1 MARMNP
7 RSAVR
12 VRDGRV
18 QTKNAPGRL
27 QAFSLHDVR
36 LERRRPADGHR
47 HLVTVAHLRAF
58 LPLLPDWDEAA
69 VGLRAI
75 VLDSDTDCYGWY
87 QGGVVALCN
96 WEHDLWTLES
106 PGFLAEFATLLD
118 LLGVERVTAQESSF
132 LRDINDTIR
141 GANENVEGA
150 QLQPVTV
157 PNATWQE
164 VRWTEAQARAF
175 LLLHTLPHELGHHHD
190 AMTPRNPGEPHRG
203 EPYAEA
209 YARRALDAL
218 WEPYTRQFGL

>member
-1 MARMNP
+1 M
-7 RSAVR
+7 
-12 VRDGRV
+12 
-18 QTKNAPGRL
+18 
-27 QAFSLHDVR
+27 R

-58 LPLLPDWDEAA
+58 LPLLPEWDEAA
-69 VGLRAI
+69 AGLRGI

-118 LLGVERVTAQESSF
+118 RLGVERVPAQESFF

-141 GANENVEGA
+141 DADASLEGA
-150 QLQPVTV
+150 PLQPVTV

-175 LLLHTLPHELGHHHD
+175 LLLYTLPHELGHHHD
-190 AMTPRNPGEPHRG
+190 AMTTRNPSELPRG

-209 YARRALDAL
+209 YAHRALDAL
-218 WEPYTRQFGL
+218 WEPYTRAFGL